1 MGLALST
8 SMARAGNGNPTQKKL
23 QGKRILV
30 VEDHPSVSNILANVL
45 GRYGYPS
52 HANSG
57 RDALKQ
63 IKHKAPDLILLDL
76 RLPDMNGLEV
86 ARLVRRDEKARHTP
100 ILAMSASRMDYKK
113 CLEAGCNDFIRKPFR
128 LSTLLVRL
136 SALIR
141 ESVEIR
147 KCTVLVNRHPCG
159 LPLVRTGVLD
169 DSLGPSVDVYE
180 CAKGHETYHRRKK

>member
-8 SMARAGNGNPTQKKL
+8 FMARAGKGNPTQKEL
-23 QGKRILV
+23 QGKRILI
-30 VEDHPSVSNILANVL
+30 VEDHPSVSNILADVL

-57 RDALKQ
+57 RDALEQ
-63 IKHKAPDLILLDL
+63 IEHKAPDVILLDL
-76 RLPDMNGLEV
+76 NLPDMNGLEV
-86 ARLVRRDEKARHTP
+86 ARLVRRDEKTSHIP
-100 ILAMSASRMDYKK
+100 ILAMSASSMDYKK

-128 LSTLLVRL
+128 ISTLLVRL

-147 KCTVLVNRHPCG
+147 KCTVLVNRRPCG

-169 DSLGPSVDVYE
+169 DSLGPSFDVYE
-180 CAKGHETYHRRKK
+180 CAKGHKTYHRSK